1 MDIKVLEEKKNPLLQ
16 RREVKF
22 SVSHNLGT
30 PSRDDIKAKIA
41 AYLNSKPELVIIERM
56 RSEFGKRE
64 TRGYAKI
71 YETAERLKRV
81 ETEHIVQ
88 RNEQKKEAKKEGE
101 APRAEAPKAEA
112 KAEAPKAAAHKA
124 EAKAETPKAEA
135 KAEAKPAET
144 KK

>member
-1 MDIKVLEEKKNPLLQ
+1 MFKGDTKQVNSMDIKVLEEKSNPLLQ
-16 RREVKF
+16 RREIQF

-30 PSRDDIKAKIA
+30 PSRDEIKGKIA

-71 YETAERLKRV
+71 YETAERLKSV
-81 ETEHIVQ
+81 ETEHIIQ
-88 RNEQKKEAKKEGE
+88 RNAKKEVKKAEGGE
-101 APRAEAPKAEA
+101 VKAEAPKAEPA
-112 KAEAPKAAAHKA
+112 KEQ
-124 EAKAETPKAEA
+124 
-135 KAEAKPAET
+135 

>member
-30 PSRDDIKAKIA
+30 PSREEIKGKIA
-41 AYLNSKPELVIIERM
+41 AYLNSKPELVIIDNM

-64 TRGYAKI
+64 TKGYAKI
-71 YETAERLKRV
+71 YESVERMKST

-88 RNEQKKEAKKEGE
+88 RNEKKKEAKKEGE
-101 APRAEAPKAEA
+101 APKEAPKAEA
-112 KAEAPKAAAHKA
+112 KPA
-124 EAKAETPKAEA
+124 EAKK
-135 KAEAKPAET
+135 
-144 KK
+144 

>member
-30 PSRDDIKAKIA
+30 PSREEIKGKIA
-41 AYLNSKPELVIIERM
+41 AYLNSKPELVIIDNM

-64 TRGYAKI
+64 TKGYAKI
-71 YETAERLKRV
+71 YETAERLKSV

-88 RNEQKKEAKKEGE
+88 RNEKKKEAKKEGE
-101 APRAEAPKAEA
+101 APKEAPKAEA
-112 KAEAPKAAAHKA
+112 
-124 EAKAETPKAEA
+124 PKAEA
-135 KAEAKPAET
+135 KAEAKPAEA

>member
-16 RREVKF
+16 RREVQF

-30 PSRDDIKAKIA
+30 PSRDEIKAKIA

-64 TRGYAKI
+64 TKGYAKI
-71 YETAERLKRV
+71 YESMERLKST

-88 RNEQKKEAKKEGE
+88 RNAKKEPKKAEGE
-101 APRAEAPKAEA
+101 AEPK
-112 KAEAPKAAAHKA
+112 K
-124 EAKAETPKAEA
+124 
-135 KAEAKPAET
+135 
-144 KK
+144 

>member
-1 MDIKVLEEKKNPLLQ
+1 MDIKVLEEKNNPLLQ

-30 PSRDDIKAKIA
+30 PSREEIKGKLA

-56 RSEFGKRE
+56 RSQFGMRE

-71 YETAERLKRV
+71 YETQERLKSV
-81 ETEHIVQ
+81 ETEHIIQ
-88 RNEQKKEAKKEGE
+88 RNTKKEAKKEGE
-101 APRAEAPKAEA
+101 A
-112 KAEAPKAAAHKA
+112 AAAA
-124 EAKAETPKAEA
+124 T
-135 KAEAKPAET
+135 KAEAKPAE

>member
-1 MDIKVLEEKKNPLLQ
+1 MDIKVLEEKNNLLLQ

-30 PSRDDIKAKIA
+30 PSREEIKGKIA

-56 RSEFGKRE
+56 KPEFGKRE

-71 YETAERLKRV
+71 YETPERLKVV
-81 ETEHIVQ
+81 ETEHIIQ
-88 RNEQKKEAKKEGE
+88 RNEKKEEKKAEGGE
-101 APRAEAPKAEA
+101 VKAEAPKAEA
-112 KAEAPKAAAHKA
+112 KPPVKEQ
-124 EAKAETPKAEA
+124 
-135 KAEAKPAET
+135 

>member
-30 PSRDDIKAKIA
+30 PSRDEIKGKIA

-56 RSEFGKRE
+56 NSEFGKRE

-71 YETAERLKRV
+71 YETAERLKSV
-81 ETEHIVQ
+81 ETKHIVQ
-88 RNEQKKEAKKEGE
+88 RNEKKKEAKKEGE
-101 APRAEAPKAEA
+101 AAAEAPKAEAPKAEA
-112 KAEAPKAAAHKA
+112 KPA
-124 EAKAETPKAEA
+124 EAKK
-135 KAEAKPAET
+135 
-144 KK
+144 